1 MMKYFVF
8 VEDFLLLLVDEFVL
22 VEDFGQGGAHND
34 FGKMDT
40 NFQLVALMELLR
52 ERKGSQHLQ
61 NSFH

>member
-8 VEDFLLLLVDEFVL
+8 VEDFVLLLVDEFVL

-52 ERKGSQHLQ
+52 KRKGSQHLQ
-61 NSFH
+61 NYFR